1 MSNKMTEGLL
11 TGLAVIGLL
20 VIIALVC
27 SFPLKWTWN
36 YVMPYI
42 FHLPQITAPQAFC
55 LYFIGGALFKSS
67 ASHKKD

>member
-1 MSNKMTEGLL
+1 MSTKMIEGLL
-11 TGLAVIGLL
+11 TGLL
-20 VIIALVC
+20 VIVILAAIAFII

-36 YVMPYI
+36 YAMPYI

-55 LYFIGGALFKSS
+55 LYFIGGVLFKSM